1 MSWSLSVFFL
11 LKIPAMQAG
20 GGAGSSLGH
29 LTPQQQ
35 SRVMAR
41 LDELQMQDSM
51 NTFNGLVERCFSEC
65 VISFRAKDL
74 DDNEK
79 QCVHKC
85 VHKFMGFSQRVGQRF
100 AEKNQQPPPA

>member
-1 MSWSLSVFFL
+1 
-11 LKIPAMQAG
+11 MQ
-20 GGAGSSLGH
+20 GASSGTNAPNLAH

-35 SRVMAR
+35 SRVLAR

-51 NTFNGLVERCFSEC
+51 NTFNGLVERCFNEC

-74 DDNEK
+74 DAEEK

-85 VHKFMGFSQRVGQRF
+85 VQKFMNFSRRVGQRF
-100 AEKNQQPPPA
+100 AEKNQQPTST